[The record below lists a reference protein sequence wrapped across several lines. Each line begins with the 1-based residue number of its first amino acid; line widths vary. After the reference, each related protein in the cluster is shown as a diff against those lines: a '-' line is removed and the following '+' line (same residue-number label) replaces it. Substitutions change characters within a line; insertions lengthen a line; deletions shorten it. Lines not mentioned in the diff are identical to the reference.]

1 MKRFLIPLLLIC
13 SVTAVAQN
21 NSISVSAAGIG
32 ELKPGLKKAE
42 LEKLLNRKFILN
54 NLAIGRNQGGRDTVH
69 LMYNGI
75 EAQVIFR
82 KEFYG
87 NYTFDF
93 VVMEVM
99 TSNAGIKTM
108 SGIAIGDDVQKI
120 VTTHNEATIEI
131 LPAFENKIKSQT
143 QSVLRVQNKN
153 TNNAMLFHL
162 VDNKVVGFSVVANG
176 C

>member
-1 MKRFLIPLLLIC
+1 MKRFLLPLLLIC

-21 NSISVSAAGIG
+21 NSILVSTAGIG

-42 LEKLLNRKFILN
+42 LEILLNRKFILN
-54 NLAIGRNQGGRDTVH
+54 NLAIGRNQVGRDTVQ
-69 LMYNGI
+69 LVYNGI
-75 EAQVIFR
+75 EAQVIFQ
-82 KEFYG
+82 KEFFG
-87 NYTFDF
+87 NNNFHF

-108 SGIAIGDDVQKI
+108 SGIAIGDDAQKI
-120 VTTHNEATIEI
+120 ITTHNESMLEI
-131 LPAFENKIKSQT
+131 LPAYKNKVKIENK
-143 QSVLRVQNKN
+143 SVLRLQNKN
-153 TNNAMLFHL
+153 TNNVILFHL